1 MHEQQKQRWLIS
13 VSLLALYL
21 IWGATFLAMKIAID
35 SLPPF
40 LMAALRFL
48 GAGGLLYVLLRLRG
62 VAAPT
67 RPQWLGAAVVGTLL
81 LACGNG
87 GVAFAQQWVATG
99 AAALM
104 IATVPLWTVLFAG
117 LWGMPPHR
125 REWVGIGLG
134 MLGVL
139 ILNLGNNLQASPLGA
154 GILLLAAVCWALGSI
169 WGKRLPMPPGLM
181 APAAQMLAG
190 GAVLVLASM
199 ASGER
204 IVAPPTWK
212 TLVAL
217 LYLIAFG
224 SLIAYSAYLYL
235 LKTVRPAL
243 ATSYAFVNPLIAM
256 MLGTWLLNEHFGAH
270 ELGAMVLILL
280 GVLLV
285 LPINFSF
292 KTSDR
297 GT

>member
-1 MHEQQKQRWLIS
+1 MQEQQKRRWLIGLCL
-13 VSLLALYL
+13 VALYF
-21 IWGATFLAMKIAID
+21 IWGATFLAMKVAIG

-48 GAGGLLYVLLRLRG
+48 GAGGVLYGLLRLRG

-67 RPQWLGAAVVGTLL
+67 RRQWLGAAVVGTLL

-117 LWGMPPHR
+117 LWGMPPHK
-125 REWVGIGLG
+125 REWAGIGCG
-134 MLGVL
+134 MVGVL
-139 ILNLGNNLQASPLGA
+139 ILNLGHNLQASPLGA
-154 GILLLAAVCWALGSI
+154 GVLLMAAVCWALGSI
-169 WGKRLPMPPGLM
+169 WGKHLPMPSGLM

-190 GAVLVLASM
+190 GAVLVLASL
-199 ASGER
+199 ASGEHM
-204 IVAPPTWK
+204 AAAPTWK
-212 TLVAL
+212 TLAAL
-217 LYLIAFG
+217 FYLIVFG
-224 SLIAYSAYLYL
+224 SLVAYSAYLYL

-256 MLGTWLLNEHFGAH
+256 LLGAALLDERFGAY
-270 ELGAMVLILL
+270 EFGATAFILL

-285 LPINFSF
+285 LPIKFAF
-292 KTSDR
+292 RACGRDT
-297 GT
+297 

>member
-1 MHEQQKQRWLIS
+1 MHEKKQRWLIGLCL
-13 VSLLALYL
+13 VALYF

-48 GAGGLLYVLLRLRG
+48 GAGGLLYGLLRLRG
-62 VAAPT
+62 EAAPT
-67 RPQWLGAAVVGTLL
+67 RPQWLGAATVGTLL

-104 IATVPLWTVLFAG
+104 IATVPLWTVLFSG
-117 LWGMPPHR
+117 FWGMPPHR
-125 REWVGIGLG
+125 RERAGIVFG

-154 GILLLAAVCWALGSI
+154 TVLLLAAICWALGSI
-169 WGKRLPMPPGLM
+169 WGKHLSMPSGLM

-190 GAVLVLASM
+190 GAVLVLASV

-204 IVAPPTWK
+204 IAAAPTWK
-212 TLVAL
+212 TLAAL

-224 SLIAYSAYLYL
+224 SLIAYTAYLYL

-256 MLGTWLLNEHFGAH
+256 LLGNALLHEHFGTY
-270 ELGAMVLILL
+270 EFGAMVFILL

-292 KTSDR
+292 RTSVRD
-297 GT
+297 T